1 MKITREMLLRWLAGV
16 LLTLLIG
23 IMLLLWRRSDFPY
36 SYWAYVFGFM
46 MMITFFV
53 RRLWRWRPTSRGS
66 ERKLK
71 KYYFIFLVLYLLA
84 LVLAGANRFIDRDT
98 ALSRAWL
105 FIWDLMP
112 SQTFGWWAISFVVLV
127 ILLVLIFA
135 AGCVLIARLET
146 RESASE
152 NIGIGGSQC
161 R

>member
-1 MKITREMLLRWLAGV
+1 MKITRGMLLRWLAGV

-71 KYYFIFLVLYLLA
+71 KYYLIFLVLYLI
-84 LVLAGANRFIDRDT
+84 VLYPYGGYPDSV
-98 ALSRAWL
+98 LSKML
-105 FIWDLMP
+105 GFIWSLTP
-112 SQTFGWWAISFVVLV
+112 TQTFVWWAISGLVLVVLI
-127 ILLVLIFA
+127 ILGFV
-135 AGCVLIARLET
+135 AGCKLIAYFMRKEKDQL
-146 RESASE
+146 RE
-152 NIGIGGSQC
+152 
-161 R
+161 

>member
-1 MKITREMLLRWLAGV
+1 MQVTRGMLLRWLAGV

-71 KYYFIFLVLYLLA
+71 KYYLIFLVLYLIA
-84 LVLAGANRFIDRDT
+84 LILAGANRMSSPDSV
-98 ALSRAWL
+98 LSKVL
-105 FIWDLMP
+105 GFIWSLTP
-112 SQTFGWWAISFVVLV
+112 TQTFVWWFISLIVLV
-127 ILLVLIFA
+127 ILLVLIFV
-135 AGCVLIARLET
+135 AGCKLIAYFMIKGPAERV
-146 RESASE
+146 R
-152 NIGIGGSQC
+152 
-161 R
+161 

>member
-1 MKITREMLLRWLAGV
+1 MKITRGMLLRWLAGV

-23 IMLLLWRRSDFPY
+23 IILLLWRRSDFPY

-71 KYYFIFLVLYLLA
+71 KYYLIFLVLYLIVLYPYGGYPDSVLSKA
-84 LVLAGANRFIDRDT
+84 LG
-98 ALSRAWL
+98 
-105 FIWDLMP
+105 FIWSLTP
-112 SQTFGWWAISFVVLV
+112 TQTFVWFFISLIVLV

-135 AGCVLIARLET
+135 AGCILIARLET
-146 RESASE
+146 RAHQTRLNAE
-152 NIGIGGSQC
+152 
-161 R
+161 